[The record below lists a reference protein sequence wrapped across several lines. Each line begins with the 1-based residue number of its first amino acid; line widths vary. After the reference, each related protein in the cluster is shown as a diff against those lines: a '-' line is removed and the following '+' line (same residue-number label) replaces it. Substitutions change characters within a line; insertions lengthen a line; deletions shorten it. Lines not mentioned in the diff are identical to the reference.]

1 LSVWL
6 CIFDQVISIVAVLI
20 FAKDAIAAADP
31 GSGLQTLSKLFVA
44 ASEFVMSPKF
54 VVVVSVVGAASLIDL
69 T

>member
-1 LSVWL
+1 MERLS
-6 CIFDQVISIVAVLI
+6 IFAVLT
-20 FAKDAIAAADP
+20 FTKDTIAAADP
-31 GSGLQTLSKLFVA
+31 GSGLQTLSTLFVA